1 MRWIRSCAA
10 LLLAA
15 MIISLCAC
23 GGADQK
29 VIGEAAGVEVLY
41 EELRF
46 VTLTAKESLAATYG
60 ASIWDTPENAEQYRA
75 ELEASVWDSMLN
87 HYAVLAACQKYGLT
101 VADMEDD
108 AIQDAVDAEIEEAIA
123 QYGSKKEFRKALAE
137 NYMTESFLRFSLT
150 VTQMENELR
159 YLLIDAGVIEG
170 NTDRFLTWLEDG
182 NAVYV
187 QHILVENDAGEDKE
201 ANRALAEE
209 LRDKLVSGVE
219 TIDSLVGSAYNED
232 LQNVTPYYVVTDVYD
247 EATETAVMKLDR
259 VGDISRVVET
269 ERGFYVFVRMEEDF
283 GDDGSNLSLI
293 AKVDS
298 LLRSYQWAK
307 VESCVQEQKKNL
319 SIALNDYGKSIDLLE
334 IE

>member
-1 MRWIRSCAA
+1 MRWIRRCAV

-15 MIISLCAC
+15 MTISFCSCAK
-23 GGADQK
+23 ADRK
-29 VIGEAAGVEVLY
+29 VIGEASGCEVRY

-46 VTLTAKESLAATYG
+46 VTLTAKDKLAAKYG
-60 ASIWDTPENAEQYRA
+60 ATIWDTPESAEQYRA
-75 ELEASVWDSMLN
+75 ELEADVWDSMLN

-101 VADMEDD
+101 LADMEDD
-108 AIQDAVDAEIEEAIA
+108 DIQDAVDAEIEEAIA
-123 QYGSKKEFRKALAE
+123 QYGGKKIFREALKE
-137 NYMTESFLRFSLT
+137 SYMTESFLRFSLT

-170 NTDRFLTWLEDG
+170 GTDRFMTWLEDG

-187 QHILVENDAGEDKE
+187 QHVLVENDAGEDKE

-209 LRDKLVSGVE
+209 LRGKLRDGSE
-219 TIDSLVGSAYNED
+219 SIDSLVGSAYNED
-232 LQNVTPYYVVTDVYD
+232 LYNVTPYYVVTDVYD
-247 EATETAVMKLDR
+247 EATEKAVMKLER
-259 VGDISRVVET
+259 AGDVSEVVET
-269 ERGFYVFVRMEEDF
+269 DRGFYVFVRMEEDF

-307 VESCVQEQKKNL
+307 VESCVQEQKEII
-319 SIALNDYGKSIDLLE
+319 SIALNDYGKSLDLLE
-334 IE
+334 IK

>member
-1 MRWIRSCAA
+1 MRWIRRCAV

-15 MIISLCAC
+15 MTISFCAC
-23 GGADQK
+23 AKTDKK
-29 VIGEAAGVEVLY
+29 VIGEAVGREVLY

-46 VTLTAKESLAATYG
+46 VTLTAKDKLAAKYG
-60 ASIWDTPENAEQYRA
+60 ATIWDTPESAEQYRS
-75 ELEASVWDSMLN
+75 ELEAEVWDSMLN

-101 VADMEDD
+101 LADMEDD
-108 AIQDAVDAEIEEAIA
+108 DIREAVDADIEEAIT
-123 QYGSKKEFRKALAE
+123 QYGSKKVFRAALKE

-170 NTDRFLTWLEDG
+170 STDRFMTWLEAG

-187 QHILVENDAGEDKE
+187 QHILVENDLGEDVE

-209 LRDKLVSGVE
+209 LRGKLRDGSE
-219 TIDSLVGSAYNED
+219 SIDTLVGSVYNED
-232 LQNVTPYYVVTDVYD
+232 LYNVTPYYVVTDVYD
-247 EATETAVMKLDR
+247 AATEQAVMKLER
-259 VGDISRVVET
+259 AGDVSEVVET

-283 GDDGSNLSLI
+283 GDDGSNLSLLS
-293 AKVDS
+293 KVDS

-307 VESCVQEQKKNL
+307 VETCVQEQKKTL
-319 SIALNDYGKSIDLLE
+319 SITLNDYGKSIDLLA